1 MFEIHKLSLSF
12 GDKELFHIDQL
23 KLQVGKS
30 YALIGPNGSGKSS
43 LIKSILGLVRE
54 TQVDKIL
61 WNKQPISLYDPGECT
76 WMPSQ
81 VNFEIEWSVKDFV
94 LSGLNR
100 FKKWYEPYSRE
111 DYIQVEKYLKDFELE
126 HLSLRRI
133 NSLSDGEKQ
142 RSLLAK
148 TFISRPHFVL
158 LDEPTSFVDLPHKI
172 RLNRFFKDWANQ
184 SNRLVLYSTHDI
196 QFCLNE
202 VDEVLFLFEGHI
214 HQMLPDDF
222 KRSKILKDW
231 IGNFEL

>member
-1 MFEIHKLSLSF
+1 MGRYSMAMSVIPCLFGLENVSVLSR
-12 GDKELFHIDQL
+12 
-23 KLQVGKS
+23 
-30 YALIGPNGSGKSS
+30 PW
-43 LIKSILGLVRE
+43 SIL
-54 TQVDKIL
+54 
-61 WNKQPISLYDPGECT
+61 PP
-76 WMPSQ
+76 
-81 VNFEIEWSVKDFV
+81 
-94 LSGLNR
+94 LSSPAPPAITASEFTG
-100 FKKWYEPYSRE
+100 
-111 DYIQVEKYLKDFELE
+111 
-126 HLSLRRI
+126 
-133 NSLSDGEKQ
+133 
-142 RSLLAK
+142 LAK